1 MSAAGAT
8 ESRPPTQVTV
18 LEARSAFHWLDLREI
33 WQFRGLLGVL
43 VGRDVKVRYRQAMLG
58 AAWALLRPA
67 IAMVLFSV
75 VFGRFARMPS
85 EGEPYPLFVITGVLP
100 WTFFSGAVA
109 AAAESLVG
117 AQQLVTKVY
126 FPRLVVPLA
135 ALGAPLVDLL
145 VTLPLLA
152 AVAWHFDRAPG
163 PGWLLL
169 PAAILLLLLSTLG
182 LATWLSA
189 LNVAYRDVRHLLP
202 FALQIGLYATPVVFP
217 VDLVPEPWRIWV
229 YLNPAAGAVEAFRAI
244 VLERAIDPLG
254 LAISLGSSLA
264 LMLAGFAYFSKVER
278 RFADIV

>member
-1 MSAAGAT
+1 MSVGGAAEDRA
-8 ESRPPTQVTV
+8 PAQVTI

-33 WQFRGLLGVL
+33 WQFRDLLGVL
-43 VGRDVKVRYRQAMLG
+43 VARDVKVRYRQATLG

-85 EGEPYPLFVITGVLP
+85 EGAPYPLFVISGVLP

-152 AVAWHFDRAPG
+152 AVAWHFDQPPG

-169 PAAILLLLLSTLG
+169 PAAILLLVLSTLG

-217 VDLVPEPWRIWV
+217 VDLVPEAWRIWIF
-229 YLNPAAGAVEAFRAI
+229 LNPAAGAVEAFRAI
-244 VLERAIDPLG
+244 VLARPIDPAG
-254 LAISLGSSLA
+254 LAVSLASSLV
-264 LMLAGFAYFSKVER
+264 LLLAGLAYFSKVER